1 MVRWE
6 EAFATELQTQADRND
21 GRQQLTS
28 RYFLVV
34 TSVQQYSYDC
44 SYKKDPVPKATD
56 KPVLGL
62 HSNKN
67 FIVTNA
73 VENILSVP
81 KAAKSEANWLEK
93 KDFGKVPEFL

>member
-1 MVRWE
+1 
-6 EAFATELQTQADRND
+6 
-21 GRQQLTS
+21 
-28 RYFLVV
+28 
-34 TSVQQYSYDC
+34 
-44 SYKKDPVPKATD
+44 VPKATD

-81 KAAKSEANWLEK
+81 KAAKSDANWLEK
-93 KDFGKVPEFL
+93 KDFGKVP